1 MSFEQLDAMSSAIG
15 AIGVIILFS
24 IIRFAGSSYLKKKG
38 ENLATKEDIEVIT
51 SKIEAIK
58 AEFDLK
64 NEFYKSYEKEKNTE
78 LLGFY
83 DKVTEF
89 RYEYLAVNIG
99 NFPMDDGKSL
109 FDFQQRFHL
118 QVVEVLK
125 QYQRL
130 VVYLEQD
137 SNLLSVAETLTNI
150 VLKTDKVMRAKFPAL
165 KRSSVEESVAYAEAI
180 SSGEKTHYHSAVEK
194 TDRANSA
201 FLTDFRPLS
210 QEFVTEYAKY
220 LSGLNGEITSNKP
233 NKAFKSDS

>member
-1 MSFEQLDAMSSAIG
+1 MSFEQLDAMSSVIG

-137 SNLLSVAETLTNI
+137 SNLLSVAEILTNI

-165 KRSSVEESVAYAEAI
+165 IQSSVEESVAYAEAI
-180 SSGEKTHYHSAVEK
+180 SSGGK
-194 TDRANSA
+194 NSLL
-201 FLTDFRPLS
+201 FCSR
-210 QEFVTEYAKY
+210 K
-220 LSGLNGEITSNKP
+220 N
-233 NKAFKSDS
+233 

>member
-1 MSFEQLDAMSSAIG
+1 MSFEQLDAMSSVIG

-109 FDFQQRFHL
+109 
-118 QVVEVLK
+118 
-125 QYQRL
+125 
-130 VVYLEQD
+130 
-137 SNLLSVAETLTNI
+137 
-150 VLKTDKVMRAKFPAL
+150 
-165 KRSSVEESVAYAEAI
+165 
-180 SSGEKTHYHSAVEK
+180 
-194 TDRANSA
+194 
-201 FLTDFRPLS
+201 
-210 QEFVTEYAKY
+210 
-220 LSGLNGEITSNKP
+220 
-233 NKAFKSDS
+233 

>member
-1 MSFEQLDAMSSAIG
+1 MSFEQLDAMSSVIG

-137 SNLLSVAETLTNI
+137 SNLLSVAEILTNI
-150 VLKTDKVMRAKFPAL
+150 VLKTDKVMRAKFP
-165 KRSSVEESVAYAEAI
+165 
-180 SSGEKTHYHSAVEK
+180 
-194 TDRANSA
+194 
-201 FLTDFRPLS
+201 PL
-210 QEFVTEYAKY
+210 A
-220 LSGLNGEITSNKP
+220 G
-233 NKAFKSDS
+233 

>member
-1 MSFEQLDAMSSAIG
+1 MSFEQLDAMSSVIG

-118 QVVEVLK
+118 QVVEALK

-137 SNLLSVAETLTNI
+137 SNLLSVAEILTNI

-165 KRSSVEESVAYAEAI
+165 KQSSVEESVAYAEAI
-180 SSGEKTHYHSAVEK
+180 SSGEKTHYYSAVEK
-194 TDRANSA
+194 TDRANSE